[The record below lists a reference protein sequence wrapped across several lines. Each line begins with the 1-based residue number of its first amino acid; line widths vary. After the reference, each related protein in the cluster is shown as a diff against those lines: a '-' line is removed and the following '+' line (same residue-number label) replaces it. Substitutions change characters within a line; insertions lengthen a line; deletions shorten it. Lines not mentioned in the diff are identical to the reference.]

1 MSHASRAAGTAARV
15 RQAAR
20 TVSPTSRPNRPRPES
35 ATVADALTDLPA
47 SVAPVFETVT
57 ARNPHEPEF
66 HQAVHEVLHSI
77 APVLDRHPEFTG
89 AGIVPRLVEPE
100 RQIMFRVPWVDD
112 AGRVQVDRG
121 YRIQF
126 SSVLGPYKGGL
137 RFHPSVN
144 LSIIKFL
151 GFEQIFKNAL
161 TGQGIGGAKGGSD
174 FDPHG
179 KSDAEVM
186 RFCQSF
192 VSELYR
198 HLGEHTDVPAGDIG
212 VGVREIGYL
221 FGQYR
226 KITNRHESGTF
237 TGKGVQWGGAEVR
250 TEATG
255 YGVVFFAEEML
266 SARGTSL
273 EGLRVGVSGSGN
285 VAIYAIAK
293 AHQLGALPV
302 TASDSSGYVVDDDGI
317 DVALLRQIKEVERAR
332 IAEYAARRPSARFVE
347 GGRPWE
353 VAVDVAIP
361 AATQNELDEAD
372 ARALIGNGVRA
383 VAEGAN
389 MPSTPAAV
397 AAFQASDVLFGPGK
411 AANAGGVAASAF
423 EMSQNA
429 SRQRWSFDESERKL
443 RAIIADIHASA
454 RDAAERY
461 DRPGDYVA
469 GANIA
474 GFERVAHA
482 MLAQGVI

>member
-1 MSHASRAAGTAARV
+1 MTDTHAPLPDSV
-15 RQAAR
+15 RSVFD
-20 TVSPTSRPNRPRPES
+20 TV
-35 ATVADALTDLPA
+35 L
-47 SVAPVFETVT
+47 

-66 HQAVHEVLHSI
+66 QQAVHEVLSSI
-77 APVLDRHPEFTG
+77 APVLETHPQF
-89 AGIVPRLVEPE
+89 ANSGILERIVEPE

-112 AGRVQVDRG
+112 SGRLQVNRG
-121 YRIQF
+121 YRVQF

-179 KSDAEVM
+179 RSDGEVM

-192 VSELYR
+192 MSELWR

-212 VGVREIGYL
+212 VGAREIGYL
-221 FGQYR
+221 FGTYR
-226 KITNRHESGTF
+226 KITNRHESGMF

-255 YGVVFFAEEML
+255 YGAVFFAEEML
-266 SARGTSL
+266 SVRGDSL
-273 EGLRVGVSGSGN
+273 DRKRVAVSGSGN
-285 VAIYAIAK
+285 VAIYAIDK
-293 AHQLGALPV
+293 AWQLGALPV
-302 TASDSSGYVVDDDGI
+302 TASDSSGYVIDEDGI
-317 DVALLRQIKEVERAR
+317 DVGLLRQVKEHERAR
-332 IAEYAARRPSARFVE
+332 IAEYAARRPGARFVE
-347 GGRPWE
+347 GARPWE
-353 VAVDVAIP
+353 VPVDVAIP
-361 AATQNELDEAD
+361 SATQNELSEED
-372 ARALIGNGVRA
+372 AHALIGNGVRA

-389 MPSTPAAV
+389 MPSTPSAV
-397 AAFQASDVLFGPGK
+397 AAFQGAGVLFGPGK
-411 AANAGGVAASAF
+411 AANAGGVATSAL

-429 SRQRWSFDESERKL
+429 SRQRWSFTDSEAKL
-443 RAIIADIHASA
+443 RGIMRDVHHAA
-454 RDAAERY
+454 FDAAERY
-461 DRPGDYVA
+461 GRPGDYVV
-469 GANIA
+469 GANSS